1 MSEAGVSRRTED
13 GQAGNGQ
20 AGNGGRRWRRGRKAE
35 RPMVPKA
42 EFTSYYGKP
51 VLNAPVWGARD
62 IAGYFFLG
70 GLAGASSLLAAG
82 ADLTGRP
89 GLSRAAKTGALTAGA
104 LSLAALVHD
113 LGRPARFLN
122 MMRVFKVTSPMSVGT
137 WLLSGYVPAAG
148 VAAAT
153 ALTGRLPRVG
163 AAATAGAAVLGPA
176 VAAYTAVLIGDT
188 AVPAWHDGYREL
200 PFVFTG
206 SAAMAAGGLG
216 LLAAPARE
224 SGPARNLALLGQVV
238 EMAAFERMTRR
249 IGLVAEPYRTG
260 RAGAYLRAG
269 QVLGALGSAGAA
281 LSGTPA
287 VPAGRS
293 RRVLAAASG
302 AALLGAS
309 AATRWG
315 IFHAGL
321 ASARD
326 PKYTVVP
333 QRERLGER
341 AAAAGQLLPDR
352 ASAPSGRHSRRITLA
367 PRRARQPGASSSPSP
382 PRAAR

>member
-1 MSEAGVSRRTED
+1 MSESVATRRGKRPGRPAGP
-13 GQAGNGQ
+13 GKIGND
-20 AGNGGRRWRRGRKAE
+20 ARRWRRKGRAE
-35 RPMVPKA
+35 QPMVPKA

-51 VLNAPVWGARD
+51 VLNPPVWEARD

-70 GLAGASSLLAAG
+70 GLAGGSSLLAAG

-89 GLSRAAKTGALTAGA
+89 GLSRVAKTGACAAG
-104 LSLAALVHD
+104 LVSLAALVHD
-113 LGRPARFLN
+113 LGKPSRFLN

-153 ALTGRLPRVG
+153 ALTGRLPRLG

-176 VAAYTAVLIGDT
+176 IAAYTAALISDT
-188 AVPAWHDGYREL
+188 AVPAWHDGYPEM

-216 LLAAPARE
+216 LLAAPPAE
-224 SGPARNLALLGQVV
+224 SGPARNLALLGQVM
-238 EMAAFERMTRR
+238 EMLAFERMTRR
-249 IGLVAEPYRTG
+249 IGMVAEPYRAG
-260 RAGAYLRAG
+260 RGGAYIRAG
-269 QVLGALGSAGAA
+269 QVLGAVGATGAA
-281 LSGTPA
+281 LTGTPL
-287 VPAGRS
+287 VPAGRP
-293 RRVLAAASG
+293 RRVVAALSG

-315 IFHAGL
+315 VFHAGM

-333 QRERLGER
+333 QRERLDER
-341 AAAAGQLLPDR
+341 RTAEAGP
-352 ASAPSGRHSRRITLA
+352 T
-367 PRRARQPGASSSPSP
+367 SP
-382 PRAAR
+382 PPQMPPA